1 MTAELRVES
10 DADQNQAVTDALVAE
25 LGWIAAVIDN
35 HEAKHW
41 LHLKTSA
48 LAPLRDLIRAAGIPA
63 TPLPRRTR

>member
-1 MTAELRVES
+1 MSAEVRV
-10 DADQNQAVTDALVAE
+10 DATQTDLDALVAE